1 MRSGLPLIA
10 VVDDDESMRA
20 TTADLLEA
28 AGFAAEAFPS
38 GEAFLGSGR
47 LQDVAC
53 LITDMRMPGMSGL
66 ALHDR
71 LVASGHPIPT
81 VLITAYA
88 DEPVRARALA
98 AGVSCY
104 LIKPFTAEELLACV
118 DQAIEAGAKR

>member
-1 MRSGLPLIA
+1 MRSDLPLIA

-20 TTADLLEA
+20 TTTDLLES
-28 AGFAAEAFPS
+28 AGFAAVAFPS

-47 LQDVAC
+47 LQDVSC

-71 LVASGHPIPT
+71 LVASGSPIPT

-118 DQAIEAGAKR
+118 ATAIGAGT